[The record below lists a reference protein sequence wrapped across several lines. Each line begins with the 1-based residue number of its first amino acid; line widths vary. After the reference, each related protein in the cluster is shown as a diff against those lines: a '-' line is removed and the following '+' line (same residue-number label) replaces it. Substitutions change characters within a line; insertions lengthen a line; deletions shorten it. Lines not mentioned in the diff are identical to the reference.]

1 MIIDEKTENNTQS
14 QRDGMMD
21 TPGHFTEKRLY
32 HPLGV
37 YRRFFYAIFYNHFI
51 PTGFIALSLNSI
63 NLSLGISK

>member
-14 QRDGMMD
+14 QGDDIMD
-21 TPGHFTEKRLY
+21 TPGISRKNDY
-32 HPLGV
+32 ISPLRGLSSG
-37 YRRFFYAIFYNHFI
+37 FYAIVYNHFI